1 MPDCVMTQN
10 KRIFI
15 IGAGRFGT
23 HLAKRLA
30 AFDTEVIV
38 ADMNPERV
46 QALAESGLE
55 SVELNAEDPE
65 ALKEAGVQEADTVVV
80 GIGENMQ
87 GSILATL
94 NLKELEIP
102 YIVTRALDEKHA
114 KVLEKLGAN
123 SVVLPARDM
132 AYQLA
137 ETLRSHFLNDR
148 IPIVGEYQ
156 VASVALGGK
165 LSGISIEDAKLPEHY
180 HVNILLLVRESP
192 NGDEETPHTF
202 KEPLPPMVMME
213 GDTLFV
219 SGTREHI
226 NAFESACG

>member
-1 MPDCVMTQN
+1 MPDCVMAQN

-23 HLAKRLA
+23 HLATRLA

-38 ADMNPERV
+38 ADMDPERV

-102 YIVTRALDEKHA
+102 YIVTRALDERHA

-123 SVVLPARDM
+123 SVVLPAKDM
-132 AYQLA
+132 AYRLA
-137 ETLRSHFLNDR
+137 EKLRSHFLNDR

-156 VASVALGGK
+156 VASVGLGGK

-180 HVNILLLVRESP
+180 HVHILLLVRDSP
-192 NGDEETPHTF
+192 DGNEEAPHIF